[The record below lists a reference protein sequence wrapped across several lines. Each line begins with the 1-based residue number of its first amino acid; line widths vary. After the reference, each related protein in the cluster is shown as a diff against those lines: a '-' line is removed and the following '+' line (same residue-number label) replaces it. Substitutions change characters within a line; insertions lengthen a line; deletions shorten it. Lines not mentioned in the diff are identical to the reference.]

1 MTETEQPGSKQ
12 ITSQMVLKS
21 IQDKETWS
29 KQLEGLMNTERDRV
43 FSFLNTAVETY
54 RLFEQAALQ
63 PASQQIGAEDA
74 KLVKAIWIISAPGT
88 YFTRNKKDRYEDKE
102 WTFWNDRRRVNHAF
116 GIGRKLAEIKA
127 GRKIAGNTPADLEL
141 LKEFGPLLIYN
152 GRPDENDAITE
163 AVKTPWLRIPEGL
176 GYPQDKVYIIYPF
189 AERFNNKDYNL
200 LDQINSFKFPAGI
213 QINPGDEIGI
223 VAHAPQAIR
232 VLYSLS
238 AKEEKFPKGATTRML
253 LLPTQRGGIPEYPTQ
268 ELRGIIYYRFI
279 ASPPAVGDKPFP
291 FKI

>member
-1 MTETEQPGSKQ
+1 MPETEQPGCEQ
-12 ITSQMVLKS
+12 ITSQVVLKS
-21 IQDKETWS
+21 IQNKETWS
-29 KQLEGLMNTERDRV
+29 KQLEGLMSTEGGKV
-43 FSFLNTAVETY
+43 SSFLDTAIATY

-63 PASQQIGAEDA
+63 PEPKQISSEDA
-74 KLVKAIWIISAPGT
+74 KRVKAIWIISAPGT

-102 WTFWNDRRRVNHAF
+102 WTFWNDRSRINHAF
-116 GIGRKLAEIKA
+116 EIGRKLAEIKA
-127 GRKIAGNTPADLEL
+127 GRKIKGNTPQDLEL

-176 GYPQDKVYIIYPF
+176 GYPQDKTYIINPF
-189 AERFNNKDYNL
+189 TERFNNKDYNL
-200 LDQINSFKFPAGI
+200 LDQIYSFKFPADI

-223 VAHAPQAIR
+223 VAHAPQAVR

-238 AKEEKFPKGATTRML
+238 AQKEKFPQGVTARML
-253 LLPTQRGGIPEYPTQ
+253 LLPTPKGGIPEYPIQ

-291 FKI
+291 FKV